1 MEHDRT
7 RNLVLAGISSS
18 NGGTFR
24 SVKMDG
30 VCKVNGDL
38 VCTDFRSNGK
48 TDIHGSITAATAEI
62 RGASL
67 VEGDLRSGRVVLHGK
82 AAIHGNL
89 TADHIELTGM
99 ATLKGKCEA
108 EKLQAGGRLQMGELN
123 AGTLHLVLSGSSVID
138 EIGGEFIHI
147 RKQPGVD
154 FASWL
159 KILPIPFGN
168 KLTAKTI
175 EGDEVYVEST
185 SAEVIRGT
193 RVVIGPGCHIGLV
206 EYKEKFE
213 QDKGSTVKKLE
224 RV

>member
-1 MEHDRT
+1 MEQDSM
-7 RNLVLAGISSS
+7 RNLVLTGISSS

-30 VCKVNGDL
+30 VSKVNGDL

-48 TDIHGSITAATAEI
+48 TDVYGSVTAPTAEI
-62 RGASL
+62 KGRSF
-67 VEGDLRSGRVVLHGK
+67 VEGNLHTGRVILQGK
-82 AAIHGNL
+82 AIIHGNL
-89 TADHIELTGM
+89 TADSIEITGM
-99 ATLKGKCEA
+99 AALKGKCET
-108 EKLQAGGRLQMGELN
+108 EKLQASGRLHMGELN
-123 AGTLHLVLSGSSVID
+123 AGTLHLTLSGSSVID
-138 EIGGEFIHI
+138 EIGGESIHV

-154 FASWL
+154 FAHWL
-159 KILPIPFGN
+159 KVLPIPLGN

-175 EGDEVYVEST
+175 EGDEVYVEAT
-185 SAEVIRGT
+185 TADVVRGT

-213 QDKGSTVKKLE
+213 QGKGSTVKRLE